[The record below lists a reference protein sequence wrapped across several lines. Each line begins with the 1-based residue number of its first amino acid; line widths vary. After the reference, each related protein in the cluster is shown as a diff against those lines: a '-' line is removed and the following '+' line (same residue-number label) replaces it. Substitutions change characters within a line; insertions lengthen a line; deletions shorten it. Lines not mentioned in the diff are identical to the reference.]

1 MNADISDAPS
11 RIFRKHHHRGV
22 IYFASFVVIGVM
34 TAASVFASITRG
46 SNAGPVLKRSVDAI
60 GATPSNERAPGQR
73 VEQTPL
79 QRSSNTLP
87 STNATRQTVFNDQ
100 SFVPRGAD
108 NVVSFHVNADPPQR
122 VEPAQEV
129 KITIIRQSLSM
140 KDRACWP
147 YRQGSIESR
156 NCRAA
161 IGLKHRD

>member
-22 IYFASFVVIGVM
+22 IYVASFVVIGVIA
-34 TAASVFASITRG
+34 AASVFASITRG
-46 SNAGPVLKRSVDAI
+46 SNAGPVLNAT
-60 GATPSNERAPGQR
+60 GATPSNELAPGQR

-87 STNATRQTVFNDQ
+87 STNATRQTAFNDQ
-100 SFVPRGAD
+100 NFVPRGAD
-108 NVVSFHVNADPPQR
+108 NVVSFHVNADPPQK
-122 VEPAQEV
+122 VEPAQKV
-129 KITIIRQSLSM
+129 KLTIIRQSPSM